1 MTDEDIDED
10 ELIKSLA
17 NALADGIAVETKLS
31 HKQAVALILKEI
43 AGVGNDFVA
52 EVIDVGSP
60 ASASS
65 YVTRCRTK
73 FKDADEEIEE
83 LEQEIQ
89 RWENTKKVE
98 SIVER
103 HNDDPSYE
111 SLQAFSDDLKPALME
126 SPKFLVR
133 YLEDGKQKIGVLDGM
148 NPSRSPREV
157 IDYRRINSVDELFKE
172 S

>member
-1 MTDEDIDED
+1 MTDEDER
-10 ELIKSLA
+10 IKSLA

-52 EVIDVGSP
+52 DVIDVKSA

-73 FKDADEEIEE
+73 FQDADEEIEE

-103 HNDDPSYE
+103 HNDGPSYD
-111 SLQAFSDDLKPALME
+111 SLQDFSDDLKPALME
-126 SPKFLVR
+126 SPKFLIR
-133 YLEDGKQKIGVLDGM
+133 YLEDGKQKLDVLDGV
-148 NPSRSPREV
+148 NPSRSDREI
-157 IDYRRINSVDELFKE
+157 IDYKRINSVDELFE
-172 S
+172 D